1 MPEEGKKP
9 QLCLKE
15 DVPEP
20 PRMEMPDFLVTQ
32 LKDTIIDL
40 EKEYESKTEYT
51 TLDLLDIPDDPG
63 QLESDYF

>member
-1 MPEEGKKP
+1 MEIPE
-9 QLCLKE
+9 
-15 DVPEP
+15 
-20 PRMEMPDFLVTQ
+20 FLMTQ